1 MIPLL
6 KKASRL
12 IIMCTKRQ
20 ARVRNTLQHFRLS
33 STHRELPPSPHLAPH
48 LAPHPVLPLFVS
60 SLPRDDLALRS
71 LVSPISPNA
80 ANSPPARTARALS
93 TSRRR
98 LPELGELVARRR
110 AWRLVVERVPAG
122 QRGIEGGRGCHRE
135 PGKWDRGGR
144 RSQLVPHL
152 LLPLQVPQG
161 QAAARLGDEQAR
173 TSVKDRAH
181 RGLRPRSHRRPGQR
195 WRWTR
200 G

>member
-12 IIMCTKRQ
+12 IITCKETGRQ
-20 ARVRNTLQHFRLS
+20 GCATLFKS
-33 STHRELPPSPHLAPH
+33 SPTHRELPRPPLSPHPAPH
-48 LAPHPVLPLFVS
+48 LALPLFVS

-80 ANSPPARTARALS
+80 ACSSPARAARALS

-98 LPELGELVARRR
+98 LPELGELVGRR
-110 AWRLVVERVPAG
+110 AWRLVERVPG
-122 QRGIEGGRGCHRE
+122 VQRGIEGGRGCHRE
-135 PGKWDRGGR
+135 PGKWNRGGR

-181 RGLRPRSHRRPGQR
+181 RRLRPRSHRRPGQR